1 MFDWFFEMPE
11 WLYLLLGMIAVIAFA
26 AYMARKEIK
35 VWFATASDPSYWE
48 TMRAESELM
57 ILPMVKRP
65 ESDKSE

>member
-11 WLYLLLGMIAVIAFA
+11 WLYLLLGMLVVIAFA
-26 AYMARKEIK
+26 AFMARKEIK
-35 VWFATASDPSYWE
+35 SWFTIASDPNYWE
-48 TMRAESELM
+48 QMRAESELM